1 MNNLDSQGTWKE
13 QLKQK
18 YRNGRRGDEDASDIT
33 LNTDSNPAPK
43 RTIAQPKKKPRIGSK
58 GIYMHFYLYID
69 IIIFSHYF
77 IVSSEECGDHDEL
90 VQQLA
95 DELKN
100 DIPQIAIIK
109 RLLRKTFTGRRKW
122 ILEEGPTVAEVI
134 SVYPLRKSSRVR
146 GECYVRSFVTL
157 YVLSIAIA
165 HFCS

>member
-1 MNNLDSQGTWKE
+1 ME
-13 QLKQK
+13 
-18 YRNGRRGDEDASDIT
+18 
-33 LNTDSNPAPK
+33 
-43 RTIAQPKKKPRIGSK
+43 TI
-58 GIYMHFYLYID
+58 Y
-69 IIIFSHYF
+69 
-77 IVSSEECGDHDEL
+77 EL

-146 GECYVRSFVTL
+146 DECYVRSFVTL